1 MSLYQEAKK
10 SNCYLS
16 LPSIVCAAG
25 GEDILPRLTQSKR
38 FLKKRTFLDR
48 EFLVGEVEDIL
59 QSSDFPP
66 SLEAFYTRGNA
77 LLLQAILKISPL
89 VEGLKNK
96 FGKHRIGVCIGTTTG
111 GIEENFQSFLESQ
124 DFKSAYRPN
133 LNSLGYPAKFVQR
146 FFGLKGPSFGVST
159 ACTSGLKALIQA
171 QRLIARN
178 LCDAV
183 IVGGVDS
190 LSTISLFGFDSL
202 GILSPKACNPFSKNR
217 DGINIGEGACVF
229 IASKEPLD
237 SSVILESFG
246 SNNDAFHL
254 TKQDTHAKKAIEAI
268 ELARQNMPVDY
279 VNLHATGTPANEIA
293 ESLAIFS
300 TLPDIFASGIK
311 GHIGHTLGAAGAI
324 EAGVCILLLHQK
336 ETLLPLHLYDG
347 EYDSS
352 LHPIKLVSQPT
363 CASLNR
369 IMSVNFAFGGDNAV
383 AIFGRKE

>member
-1 MSLYQEAKK
+1 MVFYQGDKK
-10 SNCYLS
+10 SCYLS
-16 LPSIVCAAG
+16 LPSIVCAVG
-25 GEDILPRLTQSKR
+25 DEDILAHLVQSKR
-38 FLKKRTFLDR
+38 FLKKKTFLDK
-48 EFLVGEVEDIL
+48 EFLVGEVEHIPQL
-59 QSSDFPP
+59 SDFPS
-66 SLEAFYTRGNA
+66 SLEVFYTRGNA

-89 VEGLKNK
+89 IEGLKNK

-124 DFKSAYRPN
+124 NFERTYRAD
-133 LNSLGYPAKFVQR
+133 LNSLGYAARFVQQ
-146 FFGLKGPSFGVST
+146 FFGLRGLSFGVST
-159 ACTSGLKALIQA
+159 ACTSGLKALMQA
-171 QRLIARN
+171 QRLVAHN

-202 GILSPKACNPFSKNR
+202 GILSSKTCNPFSQNR

-237 SSVILESFG
+237 SSVILESFS
-246 SNNDAFHL
+246 SNNDAFHP
-254 TKQDTHAKKAIEAI
+254 TKQDAHAKKAIEAI
-268 ELARQNMPVDY
+268 ESALQNMPVDY
-279 VNLHATGTPANEIA
+279 VNLHATGTHANEIA

-300 TLPDIFASGIK
+300 TLPNTFASGIK

-336 ETLLPLHLYDG
+336 EGLLPLHLYDG

-352 LHPIKLVSQPT
+352 LHPIRLVSQPT
-363 CASLNR
+363 RASLNR
-369 IMSVNFAFGGDNAV
+369 VMSVNFAFGGDNAV